1 MTDYLTGIDLLVN
14 PKKKISSDTISILSS
29 SSSHKHRHSSKST
42 TKPPT
47 PDHELDHH
55 HAMPKQRP
63 KLRSTASS
71 SVSNSDF
78 AESSSESG
86 SSTYSGTS
94 SELSDMSQQ
103 ESPKKRHMSPDDILN
118 AKREILYQF
127 DRMERKGHKV
137 PKKFTLASSLEEM
150 TAEYERIKTDKEIE
164 LSIKFQRKVLTTMC
178 TGAEFLNSRFDPFG
192 VRLDGWSD
200 NIQENITDY
209 DDIFEEL
216 HSKYSG
222 RAKMPPELRLM
233 FMVGGSAFM
242 YHITN
247 TMFKTSLP
255 GLDQVM
261 KQNPDLMR
269 QFASATMNTM
279 AANQGAPPGGGM
291 PGILSSLF
299 NFGGPSSGGGGG
311 DEESPRADRP
321 TTMRGPQNVD
331 DILSEL
337 HSQQQQGAAMH
348 NNDDR
353 IEVISTLSESEISEL
368 PDDASIAGLLPRRQ
382 KKPTA
387 AAAAGGAA
395 SPQRRTLNV

>member
-29 SSSHKHRHSSKST
+29 TSSHKHRHHSSKST
-42 TKPPT
+42 SKPPT
-47 PDHELDHH
+47 PEHELEH
-55 HAMPKQRP
+55 MMSKQKPKS
-63 KLRSTASS
+63 RSTASS

-78 AESSSESG
+78 AESSSDSG
-86 SSTYSGTS
+86 SSSYSGS
-94 SELSDMSQQ
+94 SSVLSDMSQQ

-311 DEESPRADRP
+311 EDSPRAERP

-337 HSQQQQGAAMH
+337 HAQQQGATAH

-368 PDDASIAGLLPRRQ
+368 PDDASIAGLLPRR
-382 KKPTA
+382 KKKSTSA
-387 AAAAGGAA
+387 AAASVA
-395 SPQRRTLNV
+395 SPQRRTLNL

>member
-14 PKKKISSDTISILSS
+14 PKKKASSDTISIMSS
-29 SSSHKHRHSSKST
+29 SSSRKHHHSKSKS

-47 PDHELDHH
+47 PDHEFEHMP
-55 HAMPKQRP
+55 MPKQKT
-63 KLRSTASS
+63 KLPSTASS
-71 SVSNSDF
+71 SVSNSEF
-78 AESSSESG
+78 AESSSDSG
-86 SSTYSGTS
+86 SSYTGS
-94 SELSDMSQQ
+94 SEISDMSQQ
-103 ESPKKRHMSPDDILN
+103 DSPKKRHMSPDDILN

-164 LSIKFQRKVLTTMC
+164 LSVKFQRKVLTTMC

-216 HSKYSG
+216 HTKYSS

-279 AANQGAPPGGGM
+279 SANQGAPPGGGM

-299 NFGGPSSGGGGG
+299 NFGGPAAGGSG
-311 DEESPRADRP
+311 DESPRPDRERP

-331 DILSEL
+331 DILTEL
-337 HSQQQQGAAMH
+337 HAQQQSPTTH

-368 PDDASIAGLLPRRQ
+368 PDDASIAGLLPRR
-382 KKPTA
+382 KRKASSAGA
-387 AAAAGGAA
+387 AAAGAA
-395 SPQRRTLNV
+395 SPQRRTLNL